1 MAAVETKLGKN
12 RTEAEVKR
20 FTEEKERLEK
30 EKDEIRA
37 QLTQLR
43 KERRELKE
51 MLGGSTGRAGQGVMC
66 GNEPRWD
73 HGEGG
78 GNEPGPPGTRRGR
91 GEIWCFERNHIAQIA
106 LEQELALS
114 QSLLRQ
120 NIKKIYRTCPGLCS
134 PHKLPKFPAGT
145 KLPLPSQTRA
155 WSKS

>member
-1 MAAVETKLGKN
+1 MLPAAAVETKLGKN

-51 MLGGSTGRAGQGVMC
+51 MLGGSTGRAGQGAMC

-73 HGEGG
+73 QGAGG
-78 GNEPGPPGTRRGR
+78 DQNGQGGDLAL
-91 GEIWCFERNHIAQIA
+91 WQNHVALIA
-106 LEQELALS
+106 LEQELAVS
-114 QSLLRQ
+114 QSLSGQ
-120 NIKKIYRTCPGLCS
+120 NIRTCPS
-134 PHKLPKFPAGT
+134 
-145 KLPLPSQTRA
+145 
-155 WSKS
+155 

>member
-51 MLGGSTGRAGQGVMC
+51 MLAGCTGRARQEATC
-66 GNEPRWD
+66 RNKSRW
-73 HGEGG
+73 
-78 GNEPGPPGTRRGR
+78 
-91 GEIWCFERNHIAQIA
+91 
-106 LEQELALS
+106 
-114 QSLLRQ
+114 
-120 NIKKIYRTCPGLCS
+120 GLW
-134 PHKLPKFPAGT
+134 
-145 KLPLPSQTRA
+145 R
-155 WSKS
+155 

>member
-1 MAAVETKLGKN
+1 METKLGKN

-51 MLGGSTGRAGQGVMC
+51 MLGSSTGRAGRGVMC

-73 HGEGG
+73 HGEGE
-78 GNEPGPPGTRRGR
+78 GNEPGTRRGR
-91 GEIWCFERNHIAQIA
+91 GETWCFEPNQVAQIA

-120 NIKKIYRTCPGLCS
+120 NIRKMYRMCPSPCS
-134 PHKLPKFPAGT
+134 PHELPKFPAGT
-145 KLPLPSQTRA
+145 KLPLPSQTKA
-155 WSKS
+155 WSRG

>member
-1 MAAVETKLGKN
+1 METKLGKN

-51 MLGGSTGRAGQGVMC
+51 MLGSSTGRAGRGVMC

-78 GNEPGPPGTRRGR
+78 AMNLGHLGPGG
-91 GEIWCFERNHIAQIA
+91 
-106 LEQELALS
+106 
-114 QSLLRQ
+114 
-120 NIKKIYRTCPGLCS
+120 
-134 PHKLPKFPAGT
+134 AGGD
-145 KLPLPSQTRA
+145 LVL
-155 WSKS
+155 